1 MTGTHAF
8 GDRLS
13 RCSLHCRSTIM
24 MLHYHQIILA
34 SSFIRFESI
43 TADINSREF
52 LKRLGGNFDF
62 DFRVEAPP
70 LPPPP
75 PPPIS
80 ASVSYA
86 ADSSRWSGPVPGHI
100 QWLRTS

>member
-1 MTGTHAF
+1 M
-8 GDRLS
+8 
-13 RCSLHCRSTIM
+13 
-24 MLHYHQIILA
+24 
-34 SSFIRFESI
+34 
-43 TADINSREF
+43 
-52 LKRLGGNFDF
+52 GGNFDF

-100 QWLRTS
+100 QWLRKS